1 MMGTPAFNVL
11 VLGASYGILPAVKLA
26 LAGHAVTVVGR
37 AEEVAALACGPV
49 QVELAMR
56 RTGRRIVLDAPL
68 ADQPTPGSLTLRTP
82 ADAAPGQADFALLA
96 MQEPHFAAPEVA
108 ALVARIAAARVPC
121 LSLMNLPPPPFLAR
135 LGTVPGSAM
144 EGVFSAADAWAG
156 LDPAL
161 VSVASPDAQALR
173 LDGTRPGVLTV
184 TLASNFKAAP
194 FADAAAQ
201 SVLERLAH
209 DMAHLQVRSGEA
221 TGQEMVRPPVALIA
235 AASLHVPLAKWP
247 MLLAGNCR
255 SVTRTGPRPIA
266 DAVHADLPA
275 SRAIYDAVSGL
286 VLQLGARP
294 TDLVPFDAYARAAA
308 QLTRPSSVA
317 RALQGGARAVERI
330 DRLVLNL
337 MRHYGRDDGPVAEIT
352 LLIDALLEA
361 NRRPE
366 TGD

>member
-1 MMGTPAFNVL
+1 MGAPAVNVL
-11 VLGASYGILPAVKLA
+11 VLGAGYGLLPAIKLA
-26 LAGHAVTVVGR
+26 LAGHAVTIVGR
-37 AEEVAALACGPV
+37 DEEIAAMASGPL

-68 ADQPTPGSLTLRTP
+68 AAYSAPGSLTLRTP
-82 ADAAPGQADFALLA
+82 ADAAPEQADFALLA

-135 LGTVPGSAM
+135 LGTVPKSAM
-144 EGVFSAADAWAG
+144 EGVFNAPDAWAD

-184 TLASNFKAAP
+184 TLASNFKAAS
-194 FADAAAQ
+194 FADEAAQ
-201 SVLERLAH
+201 SLLERLAR
-209 DMAHLQVRSGEA
+209 DMSHLQVLSGE
-221 TGQEMVRPPVALIA
+221 ELVRPPVALIA
-235 AASLHVPLAKWP
+235 TASLHAPLAKWP

-255 SVTRTGPRPIA
+255 SVTEAGPRPIA
-266 DAVHADLPA
+266 DAVHADLPG
-275 SRAIYDAVSGL
+275 SRALYKAVSDL
-286 VLQLGARP
+286 VLRLGARP
-294 TDLVPFDAYARAAA
+294 ADLVPFDAYARAAA
-308 QLTRPSSVA
+308 QLTRPSSIA
-317 RALQGGARAVERI
+317 RALESGAVAVERI

-337 MRHYGRDDGPVAEIT
+337 LRHYNRDDAPVAKIS

-361 NRRPE
+361 NRRP
-366 TGD
+366 GNSD